1 MTVLRTASTRP
12 VAPALIAALFTA
24 TIFLSASLLFFVQP
38 LFTRIALPAIGGA
51 PAVWTTA
58 MLFFQTVLIAGYLYS
73 HLLTRYA
80 SVQVQIG
87 VHLTLWAL
95 ALIFLPL
102 SLPGGWLYD
111 AQKSAVMQTL
121 TLYAFGVGLPFAVL
135 SANSPLIQSWYA
147 KSDGPSANDPYF
159 LYGASNLGSLIALL
173 AFPLVAEPLFGAR
186 AIGQGWAWGFV
197 ALGGFLLVSGLQ
209 VRRSTTSA
217 TAQSKTQA
225 SPDMRVIAKWLLLAF
240 IPSSLMLGVTTKI
253 GTDLGSFPLLW
264 VGPLALYLLTFVITF
279 TNKPL
284 IGRGPLKKA
293 FMASLVLMVALA
305 SGLWAESLTW
315 TMSGLLILCCFVV
328 TLMAHQKLYD
338 ARPSQGHLTLF
349 YVIMSVGGAIGG
361 LFNSIFAPLLLNDF
375 YELRIT
381 VAVAALLLLASG
393 SKLRPKDAAFGI
405 VTGLIAL
412 LPLSLGQTI
421 LKGSGH
427 SIIAVAV
434 IVALLSG
441 LWISRNR
448 GYAVV
453 TAVMTTMIGAGFAS
467 YEPSIFRDR
476 SFFGPHRVVDRDSLR
491 LYANGTTFHGAE
503 RIKDLTAERPS
514 PMAYYHEGAPMGQIL
529 SSVRGQAARTVGIV
543 GLGVGALACY
553 KNTNQD
559 WHFYEIDQKV
569 NEIARNPNLFTFM
582 SNCAGNS
589 PTHLGDARIV
599 LDQQKDLRF
608 DILVIDAYSSDT
620 VPIHL
625 STVEALQLYRDRL
638 NPDGIIVFHISNRY
652 YEIEKVLSRS
662 AEALGMKGLL
672 QNQTDTT
679 GLENGLFPSK
689 VMVIGADDAALGD
702 LTQDP
707 RWVPVPSDG
716 GRLWTDDYANLLS
729 ILK

>member
-1 MTVLRTASTRP
+1 MTALRTATSRQI
-12 VAPALIAALFTA
+12 APALIAALFTA

-58 MLFFQTVLIAGYLYS
+58 MLFFQSVLIAGYLYS
-73 HLLTRYA
+73 HLMTRYA
-80 SVQVQIG
+80 TVPVQIG
-87 VHLTLWAL
+87 VHLALWAL
-95 ALIFLPL
+95 ALVFLPL

-111 AQKSAVMQTL
+111 AQKSTVMQTL
-121 TLYAFGVGLPFAVL
+121 TLYSLGVGMPFAVL

-147 KSDGPSANDPYF
+147 KSDGPSAHDPYF

-173 AFPLVAEPLFGAR
+173 AFPLVAEPLFGAK
-186 AIGQGWAWGFV
+186 AIGQGWAVGFV
-197 ALGGFLLVSGLQ
+197 ALGGFLLLSGLQ
-209 VRRSTTSA
+209 ARRGGA
-217 TAQSKTQA
+217 NVAALA
-225 SPDMRVIAKWLLLAF
+225 SFGAVPDTRNIVKWLLLAF

-284 IGRGPLKKA
+284 FGRAFLHKA
-293 FMASLVLMVALA
+293 FMVALA
-305 SGLWAESLTW
+305 FMAVLTSGLWADSLTW
-315 TMSGLLILCCFVV
+315 TMSGLLILCCFVA
-328 TLMAHQKLYD
+328 TLMAHQSLYD

-349 YVIMSVGGAIGG
+349 YVVMSVGGALGG
-361 LFNSIFAPLLLNDF
+361 LFNSIFAPIFLNDF

-381 VAVAALLLLASG
+381 VAIAALLLLTRG
-393 SKLRPKDAAFGI
+393 SKPRPIDAAFGI
-405 VTGLIAL
+405 FVGLVAL
-412 LPLSLGQTI
+412 MPLSLGMSALRGIDQSLI
-421 LKGSGH
+421 AL
-427 SIIAVAV
+427 AVAAV
-434 IVALLSG
+434 LLLG
-441 LWISRNR
+441 LWLARGR

-453 TAVMTTMIGAGFAS
+453 TAAVTVMIGASFAS

-476 SFFGPHRVVDRDSLR
+476 SFFGPHRVVDRDGLR

-503 RIKDLTAERPS
+503 RIADLSADRPT
-514 PMAYYHEGAPMGQIL
+514 PLAYYHAGSPMGQIMA
-529 SSVRGQAARTVGIV
+529 SPRGQAAKTVGIV

-553 KNTNQD
+553 KNPRQN

-569 NEIARNPNLFTFM
+569 DEIARNPDLFTFM
-582 SNCAGNS
+582 SKCADKS

-599 LDQQKDLRF
+599 LDQQKGLKF

-625 STVEALQLYRDRL
+625 STVEALELYRDRITPGGL
-638 NPDGIIVFHISNRY
+638 IVFHISNRY
-652 YEIEKVLSRS
+652 YEIEKVLARS
-662 AEALGMKGLL
+662 AEALGMKALL
-672 QNQTDTT
+672 QNQTD
-679 GLENGLFPSK
+679 GKDLEKGLFPST
-689 VMVIGADDAALGD
+689 VMVIAQDDAALGA
-702 LTQDP
+702 LAQDP
-707 RWVPVPSDG
+707 RWVRVAADG